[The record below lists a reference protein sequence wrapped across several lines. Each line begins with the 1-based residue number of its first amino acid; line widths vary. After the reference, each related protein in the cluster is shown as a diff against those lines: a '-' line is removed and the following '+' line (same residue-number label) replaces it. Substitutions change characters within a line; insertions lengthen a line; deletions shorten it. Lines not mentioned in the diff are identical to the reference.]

1 MAVNRRFLARI
12 LIAVLSCCAAVAQE
26 TARGDHDAKFTSH
39 AALVLIPTLAT
50 DRSGHHLKGLKE
62 EDFVVMEDGVEQKIA
77 TFEEVTSDFRRLSRR
92 NAPDEFSND
101 VSGESNPRITLIVL
115 DLLNT
120 PFAAQAVA
128 RKELLTYLTQSIDQ
142 REPTALYTLT
152 RGGIK
157 IIHDFTTDSGV
168 LVAALRRITGD
179 ASQMVDTPEVVES
192 LTGTGTPDGSQGQ
205 NPAVAAT
212 IGQSSNGIDAK
223 AVQNEID
230 RLQTM
235 LSQDAELN
243 FQAFQ
248 QRVAITYTLEGL
260 QQLAQA
266 LEGIPRRKSVIWASG
281 GFPFTVSGD
290 TMFLTPIARDSL
302 TDILPMYE
310 HTWQLLDAAQ
320 IALYPVDVKGLQ
332 VVSVAPASIHRAGRN
347 YGQNATLREM
357 DIHATFDIF
366 ASMTGGRAYY
376 DSNDLVKGF
385 RDAVNDSAE
394 YYVLGYYTD
403 PSKTRSGWRKL
414 KVRVKRDHVEVR
426 ARSGF
431 FFINPTDDL
440 EKSRN
445 NDVAIALRSPLDYT
459 SLPLAVQWNKVE
471 PAKVPDKKHV
481 NYRIRVGPEPEL
493 IEEADRNHVEL
504 EFVAQPQSA
513 EAKDPDHPVG
523 QRIDA
528 HPTHDNLPTI
538 LQNGIVYAGALD
550 LSPGEYTVHFVVRDD
565 LSGRLGSVT
574 APLTVQ

>member
-1 MAVNRRFLARI
+1 MATVKKLLGRI
-12 LIAVLSCCAAVAQE
+12 LIVTLSYTAAVAQE
-26 TARGDHDAKFTSH
+26 GTPGNHEAKITSH
-39 AALVLIPTLAT
+39 TALVLVPALVT
-50 DRSGHHLKGLKE
+50 DKSGHHLKGLKK
-62 EDFVVMEDGVEQKIA
+62 EDFVVLEDGAEQQIA
-77 TFEEVTSDFRRLSRR
+77 TFEEVTSDFHRLSRR

-120 PFAAQAVA
+120 PFAAQASA
-128 RKELLTYLTQSIDQ
+128 RKELLTYLSQSIDQ

-152 RGGIK
+152 RGGLQV
-157 IIHDFTTDSGV
+157 IHDFTTDPRV
-168 LVAALRRITGD
+168 LVAALHGVMGD
-179 ASQMVDTPEVVES
+179 ASQLVDTPEVVES
-192 LTGTGTPDGSQGQ
+192 LTGTATPDGSQGQ
-205 NPAVAAT
+205 NPAVAAR
-212 IGQSSNGIDAK
+212 IGQSSDGVDPK
-223 AVQNEID
+223 AVHSEID

-235 LSQDAELN
+235 LGQDAELN

-248 QRVAITYTLEGL
+248 QRLAITYTLEGL

-266 LEGIPRRKSVIWASG
+266 LEGIPGRKSVIWASG

-302 TDILPMYE
+302 TDVLPLYE
-310 HTWQLLDAAQ
+310 RTWQLLDAAQ
-320 IALYPVDVKGLQ
+320 ISLYPIDVKGLQ

-394 YYVLGYYTD
+394 YYVLGYYID
-403 PSKTRSGWRKL
+403 PSKVRPGWRKL
-414 KVRVKRDHVEVR
+414 KVRVKREHIEVR

-431 FFINPTDDL
+431 FVANATEDL
-440 EKSRN
+440 EKSRE
-445 NDVAIALRSPLDYT
+445 NDVAIALRSPLDDT
-459 SLPLAVQWNKVE
+459 SLPLSVHWNNIE
-471 PAKVPDKKHV
+471 PSTVPDKRHIS
-481 NYRIRVGPEPEL
+481 YRIRVGPEPGL
-493 IEEADRNHVEL
+493 IEEADNNHVEL
-504 EFVAQPQSA
+504 EFVAQPRPT
-513 EAKDPDHPVG
+513 EAKDPDPPVG

-538 LQNGIVYAGALD
+538 LQNGIVYAGTLD
-550 LSPGEYTVHFVVRDD
+550 LSPGDYTVHFVVRDD